1 MSGDYG
7 NNSTNTGV
15 ACEHDLLGATEI
27 STAVKII
34 EKDNEEKEN
43 HSDLGHNTIKKVK
56 ITINTIAS
64 PKKMEKEVTTE
75 ESIPKERICL
85 VGSVANDEKVKT
97 SVNSFNVPIV
107 TSSSGVEFC
116 NDTEWITYFVLS
128 DFCGE
133 NFATIRESGQPIYGP
148 VAIQQLAQSG
158 NGLVYA
164 KKPRYNFAMQG
175 VITCFSGFHALKD
188 KQKAKDEL
196 RRLFDMIHAMG
207 GKNIIWSFLQ
217 SIKLYY

>member
-1 MSGDYG
+1 MSSDYT
-7 NNSTNTGV
+7 NNKTGTGV
-15 ACEHDLLGATEI
+15 ACEHDLLGAIEL
-27 STAVKII
+27 STDVKII
-34 EKDNEEKEN
+34 EKHNEEKEN
-43 HSDLGHNTIKKVK
+43 QSDLVNGHKTIKKVK

-64 PKKMEKEVTTE
+64 PKKMEKQMSTE

-128 DFCGE
+128 DFGGE
-133 NFATIRESGQPIYGP
+133 NFATIRESEQPIYGP

-164 KKPRYNFAMQG
+164 KKPRYNFAMKG
-175 VITCFSGFHALKD
+175 VITCFSGFHAFKD

-207 GKNIIWSFLQ
+207 GKNIIWIFLQ
-217 SIKLYY
+217 